1 MPAPRI
7 RVSAIAL
14 ALSLAAAPTAA
25 QGFTISGPDSSRLTF
40 NGRIQTQFNT
50 SSEDGVP
57 EAETALRR
65 VRLEATLQLN
75 RLVSGKISPEF
86 AGSRVSIR
94 DAYVRFALD
103 PALVVWA
110 GQAYRPFSIMTMY
123 SSARMLPIERGV
135 RIRGLSDEFDEFNLV
150 SSLGYGDRDVG
161 LQLRGEPAGA
171 PLGLSYAAG
180 WFNGPARAEF
190 PNENTGQV
198 VARVG
203 VAPAPNLK
211 LNASY
216 SARDFATGEDA
227 VEVRRGE
234 AWEADVEIGSE
245 RGGLHLLGE
254 VVAGDFDP
262 FLGARFLAAQGWLG
276 YRMGRVSRTISGV
289 EPMFRVSYA
298 EINANDTPPEGLDA
312 SGGMLI
318 TPGVNLWLGGLN
330 RFSLNY
336 DIWDSQTGESAQSFK
351 AQFQLAF

>member
-7 RVSAIAL
+7 RFSAL
-14 ALSLAAAPTAA
+14 VFSLVFAAPPAAA
-25 QGFTISGPDSSRLTF
+25 QGFTIPGPDSSRLTF

-50 SSEDGVP
+50 SSEDDVP
-57 EAETALRR
+57 QSETALRR
-65 VRLEATLQLN
+65 VRLEATLQMN

-110 GQAYRPFSIMTMY
+110 GQAYRPFSALTMY
-123 SSARMLPIERGV
+123 SSSRMLPVERGV

-150 SSLGYGDRDVG
+150 STLGYGDRDVG
-161 LQLRGEPAGA
+161 LQLRGEPRGA
-171 PLGLSYAAG
+171 PLGLSYAVG

-203 VAPAPNLK
+203 VAPAPNLR

-216 SARDFATGEDA
+216 SARDFAVGNDA

-262 FLGARFLAAQGWLG
+262 FLGARFLGAQGWLG
-276 YRMGRVSRTISGV
+276 YRMGRVSRAISGV

-298 EINANDTPPEGLDA
+298 EIDTDDSAEGLDA
-312 SGGMLI
+312 SGGMLL

>member
-7 RVSAIAL
+7 RVPAVVL
-14 ALSLAAAPTAA
+14 ALSLAAAPAAA
-25 QGFTISGPDSSRLTF
+25 QGFTIPGPDSSRLTF

-50 SSEDGVP
+50 SSEDDVP
-57 EAETALRR
+57 QAETALRR
-65 VRLEATLQLN
+65 VRLESTFQLN
-75 RLVSGKISPEF
+75 RMVSGKISPEF

-103 PALVVWA
+103 SALVIWA
-110 GQAYRPFSIMTMY
+110 GQAYRPFSITTMY
-123 SSARMLPIERGV
+123 SSSRMLPIERGV
-135 RIRGLSDEFDEFNLV
+135 RIRGISNEFDEFNLV
-150 SSLGYGDRDVG
+150 SNLGYGDRDVG

-171 PLGLSYAAG
+171 PLGLSYAVG

-190 PNENTGQV
+190 PSENTGQV

-203 VAPAPNLK
+203 VAPVPNLK

-216 SARDFATGEDA
+216 SARDFAEGEDEVV
-227 VEVRRGE
+227 VERGA
-234 AWEADVEIGSE
+234 AWEADVEIGNE
-245 RGGLHLLGE
+245 RGGLHAIGE
-254 VVAGDFDP
+254 VITGDFDP
-262 FLGARFLAAQGWLG
+262 FLGATFVGAQGWVG
-276 YRMGRVSRTISGV
+276 YRMGRVSRAISGV

-298 EINANDTPPEGLDA
+298 EIDSDDAPAGGLGA
-312 SGGMLI
+312 SGGTLI

-336 DIWDSQTGESAQSFK
+336 DVWNSRTGESAQSFK

>member
-1 MPAPRI
+1 MPAPRTPLI
-7 RVSAIAL
+7 
-14 ALSLAAAPTAA
+14 ALSLSLSLSLPAAPAAA
-25 QGFTISGPDSSRLTF
+25 QGFTILGPDSSRLTF

-50 SSEDGVP
+50 SSDDDVP
-57 EAETALRR
+57 QSETALRR
-65 VRLEATLQLN
+65 VRLESTFQLN
-75 RLVSGKISPEF
+75 RMVSGKISPEF

-110 GQAYRPFSIMTMY
+110 GQAYRPFSAMTMY
-123 SSARMLPIERGV
+123 SSSRMLPIERGV
-135 RIRGLSDEFDEFNLV
+135 RIRGLSDEYDQWNLV
-150 SSLGYGDRDVG
+150 SGLGYGDRDVG
-161 LQLRGEPAGA
+161 LQLRGEPKGA
-171 PLGLSYAAG
+171 PLGLSYAVG

-203 VAPAPNLK
+203 IAPAPNLK

-216 SARDFATGEDA
+216 SARDFAAGGDA
-227 VEVRRGE
+227 VEVERGD

-245 RGGLHLLGE
+245 RGGLHVVGE
-254 VVAGDFDP
+254 VVAGDFDT
-262 FLGARFLAAQGWLG
+262 FVGAQGWLE
-276 YRMGRVSRTISGV
+276 YRTGRVSRALAAV

-298 EINANDTPPEGLDA
+298 EIDADDDAPAEGLDA
-312 SGGMLI
+312 SGGTLI

-336 DIWDSQTGESAQSFK
+336 DLWNSRTGESAQGFK